1 MVGDPLPRPW
11 VRCAPLAGDASSR
24 CYARVWDAAGR
35 TAILV
40 RYPQPVRGRLGRD
53 LEVRSWFAHHGF
65 RVPALIDCDR
75 SGGWAVLEDL
85 GEADA
90 ESALGQ
96 AAAEDREALAAR
108 SLEPLVAL
116 ARIPPAR
123 LPRWNAPLDAD
134 RLRWELTGFELW
146 FVRHRCSRRPGAEL
160 GSWLDGMAE
169 EIAGHPQRICHRD
182 YHLNNLFLL
191 KSGEIA
197 LIDTQDVLVGPDTYD
212 VASLLNER
220 AMPDLLGREVRLRL
234 EERWAG
240 ATGAAGGWRQRMRLV
255 ALQRALKVLGTFAA
269 LEAGGRAGYGRWLLQ
284 LAAQLPEELESAAAP
299 PGLVDL
305 LLDL

>member
-1 MVGDPLPRPW
+1 MRGV
-11 VRCAPLAGDASSR
+11 PLAGDASSR
-24 CYARVWDAAGR
+24 CYERVWDAAGR
-35 TAILV
+35 TAVLV
-40 RYPQPVRGRLGRD
+40 RYPQPVLGRLGRD
-53 LEVRSWFAHHGF
+53 LEVRSWFERHGL
-65 RVPALIDCDR
+65 RVPALIECDR
-75 SGGWAVLEDL
+75 GEGWAVLEDL
-85 GEADA
+85 GETDA
-90 ESALGQ
+90 EAALEQ

-123 LPRWNAPLDAD
+123 LPRWNPPLAAD

-146 FVRHRCSRRPGAEL
+146 FVRHRCGRRPGPEL
-160 GSWLDGMAE
+160 GRWLDGLAE

-191 KSGEIA
+191 TGGEVG

-220 AMPDLLGREVRLRL
+220 AMPDLLGREARLRL
-234 EERWAG
+234 EERWA
-240 ATGAAGGWRQRMRLV
+240 AAAGAAGGWRRRMRRM

-269 LEAGGRAGYGRWLLQ
+269 LEAGGRAGYGHWLEQLALQ
-284 LAAQLPEELESAAAP
+284 LPGELESAAAP

>member
-1 MVGDPLPRPW
+1 MRGV
-11 VRCAPLAGDASSR
+11 PLAGDASSR
-24 CYARVWDAAGR
+24 CYERVWDAAGR
-35 TAILV
+35 TAVLV
-40 RYPQPVRGRLGRD
+40 RYPQPVLGRLGRD
-53 LEVRSWFAHHGF
+53 LEVRSWFERHGL
-65 RVPALIDCDR
+65 RVPALIECDR
-75 SGGWAVLEDL
+75 GEGWAVLEDL

-90 ESALGQ
+90 EAVLQG
-96 AAAEDREALAAR
+96 AAPGGREALAAR

-123 LPRWNAPLDAD
+123 LPRWNPPLDAD

-146 FVRHRCSRRPGAEL
+146 FVRHRCGRRPGAEL
-160 GSWLDGMAE
+160 GRWLDGLAE
-169 EIAGHPQRICHRD
+169 EIADYPQRICHRD

-191 KSGEIA
+191 AGGGVG

-220 AMPDLLGREVRLRL
+220 ATPDLLGREARLRL
-234 EERWAG
+234 EERWAE
-240 ATGAAGGWRQRMRLV
+240 ATGAAGCWRRRMRLV

-269 LEAGGRAGYGRWLLQ
+269 LEAGGRAGYGRWLEQ
-284 LAAQLPEELESAAAP
+284 LAAQLSGELESAAAP
-299 PGLVDL
+299 PGLVGL